1 MTEKSK
7 KSADKAIRILPGVS
21 IYKVENS
28 RFWYVRVRDREKKRY
43 VVRGTK
49 ETSSIAAKKIAQELA
64 ITLLQKKK
72 PIEREFSFKTYAL
85 RLIKKEEQVAAKGDR
100 SVGSFKAMKWCLYNK
115 DWGLIKRFG
124 DRDVREITTG
134 DFRGYMDYLD
144 KENPQWAPSTK
155 NTILATFRN
164 VLKVAREDSVIDAV
178 PETPRSR
185 QRDNPRPFFR
195 FHPLVPK
202 KEDAYKLVL
211 ETAEKMAEEGEVVR
225 WIPVTDELY
234 DLILFVTHPFVRP
247 IASELYALRHRDI
260 TVAENPK
267 RLIINIR
274 DGKTGY
280 RVSNSMPAA
289 VTVYERIKER
299 YPKESK
305 PTDFLFLPEYI
316 NRATA
321 SRIIQRQFKRLMELA
336 KLETDPFTG
345 QKHSLY
351 SLRHTAICMRIILSE
366 GQVNI
371 FNLAKNAG
379 TSVDQI
385 ERFYARNL
393 PLSGELA
400 KNLQSFG
407 SEK

>member
-1 MTEKSK
+1 MSEKPK
-7 KSADKAIRILPGVS
+7 KSADAAIRVLPGVS

-28 RFWYVRVRDREKKRY
+28 RFWYVRVWDREKKKY
-43 VVRGTK
+43 IVKGTK
-49 ETSSIAAKKIAQELA
+49 ETSSVAAKKLAQDLA
-64 ITLLQKKK
+64 ISLLKKK
-72 PIEREFSFKTYAL
+72 TPTEKEFTFKTYAL
-85 RLIKKEEQVAAKGDR
+85 RLIKKEEQAANKGDR
-100 SVGSFKAMKWCLYNK
+100 SVGSYKAMKWCLYND

-124 DRDVREITTG
+124 GRDVRTITTG
-134 DFRGYMDYLD
+134 DFRSYMDYLD
-144 KENPQWAPSTK
+144 ETNPDWAPSTK

-164 VLKVAREDSVIDAV
+164 VLKVAREDSVIDGV
-178 PETPRSR
+178 PDTPRSR

-211 ETAEKMAEEGEVVR
+211 ETAVKMAEDEEVIR

-234 DLILFVTHPFVRP
+234 DLILFVTHTFVRP

-260 TVAENPK
+260 TIADEPR

-299 YPKESK
+299 YPKQSK
-305 PTDFLFLPEYI
+305 PTDYIFLPDYP
-316 NRATA
+316 NRSTA

-336 KLETDPFTG
+336 KLEVDPFTG

-351 SLRHTAICMRIILSE
+351 SLRHTAICMRIILSKGE
-366 GQVNI
+366 VNI

-393 PLSGELA
+393 PLSAELA

-407 SEK
+407 EDK

>member
-1 MTEKSK
+1 
-7 KSADKAIRILPGVS
+7 
-21 IYKVENS
+21 
-28 RFWYVRVRDREKKRY
+28 
-43 VVRGTK
+43 
-49 ETSSIAAKKIAQELA
+49 
-64 ITLLQKKK
+64 
-72 PIEREFSFKTYAL
+72 
-85 RLIKKEEQVAAKGDR
+85 
-100 SVGSFKAMKWCLYNK
+100 MKWCLYND

-124 DRDVREITTG
+124 DRDVRSVTTG
-134 DFRGYMDYLD
+134 DFRSYMDYLD
-144 KENPQWAPSTK
+144 EMNPEWAPSTK

-164 VLKVAREDSVIDAV
+164 VLKVAREDSVIDGV
-178 PETPRSR
+178 PDTPRSR

-202 KEDAYKLVL
+202 KKDAYKKVL
-211 ETAEKMAEEGEVVR
+211 EIAQKMADDEEVIR
-225 WIPVTDELY
+225 WIPVTDEFY
-234 DLILFVTHPFVRP
+234 DLILFVTHTFVRP

-260 TVAENPK
+260 TIAENPR
-267 RLIINIR
+267 RLILNIR

-289 VTVYERIKER
+289 VSVYERIKVR
-299 YPKESK
+299 YPKNSK
-305 PTDFLFLPEYI
+305 PTDFLFLPDYP
-316 NRATA
+316 NRSTA

-336 KLETDPFTG
+336 ELEVDQYTG

-393 PLSGELA
+393 PLSAELA

-407 SEK
+407 AEK

>member
-1 MTEKSK
+1 
-7 KSADKAIRILPGVS
+7 
-21 IYKVENS
+21 
-28 RFWYVRVRDREKKRY
+28 
-43 VVRGTK
+43 
-49 ETSSIAAKKIAQELA
+49 
-64 ITLLQKKK
+64 
-72 PIEREFSFKTYAL
+72 
-85 RLIKKEEQVAAKGDR
+85 
-100 SVGSFKAMKWCLYNK
+100 
-115 DWGLIKRFG
+115 
-124 DRDVREITTG
+124 
-134 DFRGYMDYLD
+134 MDYLD
-144 KENPQWAPSTK
+144 EQNPNWAPSTK

-164 VLKVAREDSVIDAV
+164 VLKVAREDSIIDGV
-178 PETPRSR
+178 PDTPRSK

-211 ETAEKMAEEGEVVR
+211 ETAEKMAEEGEVIR

-234 DLILFVTHPFVRP
+234 DLIMFVTHTFVRP
-247 IASELYALRHRDI
+247 IASELYAIRHRDI

-267 RLIINIR
+267 RLLINIR

-280 RVSNSMPAA
+280 RVSNSMGAA
-289 VTVYERIKER
+289 VAVYKRIKER
-299 YPKESK
+299 YPQQSK
-305 PTDFLFLPEYI
+305 PADFLFLPDYP

-321 SRIIQRQFKRLMELA
+321 SRIIQRQFKRLLDLA
-336 KLETDPFTG
+336 KLDTDPFTG

-407 SEK
+407 S